1 MTYNFFSTSEKNHKE
16 LKKKI
21 GFHRRTG
28 LPFALSFMAPD
39 EAWKSHGDVRS
50 LAFNSRVAVREIS
63 FKN

>member
-28 LPFALSFMAPD
+28 LPFAFSFMAPD
-39 EAWKSHGDVRS
+39 EACKSHRDVRT
-50 LAFNSRVAVREIS
+50 LPFTSRVAVREIS